1 MPIFAVIG
9 KEKAEGRKEQ
19 NCIGDLSCLLWRDEV
34 GLPDSWYIYC
44 LDILSCLLPS
54 SHIKHEDSHYG
65 VLKWNIWSKRAAI
78 VQFMCRVVRS

>member
-1 MPIFAVIG
+1 MG
-9 KEKAEGRKEQ
+9 SLRKEHISCGREKWVKKRLREASKRISA
-19 NCIGDLSCLLWRDEV
+19 NCIGNLSWLLLIDGV

-65 VLKWNIWSKRAAI
+65 VLK
-78 VQFMCRVVRS
+78 